1 MGETKNSSF
10 FYQGKALFFLVLI
23 FFLSFLSRVVFSP
36 LMPTIEQDL
45 KLSHGEAGSLF
56 FIISLGYSIT
66 LLGSGFISSKI
77 NHRRTIIL
85 SSLTVGGALLAI
97 SISHDLWMIRFG
109 LLGLGMG
116 AGLYLPS
123 GIATIGQLIS
133 PGYWGRAFAIHE
145 VAPNLGFV
153 ISPLFAEVLLSWGTW
168 RGVLMVLGMASV
180 LAGFVFFFLGKRGS
194 FRSETPHYKIVGG
207 ILFTPSL
214 WILVLLF
221 TLSVG
226 AQFGV
231 YTVLP
236 LYLVSEEGMER
247 IWANT
252 LLGLSRI
259 SPLFTV
265 LLSGWLTDRIG
276 LKQTLTVVLLV
287 TGLMTVMFGV
297 LPRFLI
303 VVIVFLQPM
312 LATCFFPAGFTAL
325 SRIVSPNVR
334 MIVVSLT
341 VLVSYFLGGGAIPA
355 GLGFIGELGSFST
368 GFILLGGLLL
378 GGVILVRYLKFSD
391 DSA

>member
-1 MGETKNSSF
+1 MGETQYSSF
-10 FYQGKALFFLVLI
+10 LFQGKALFFLVLI

-36 LMPTIEQDL
+36 LMPSMEQDL

-56 FIISLGYSIT
+56 LIISLGYSIT
-66 LLGSGFISSKI
+66 LLGSGFISSRI
-77 NHRRTIIL
+77 SHRRTITL
-85 SSLTVGGALLAI
+85 SSLIVGGSLLAI
-97 SISHDLWMIRFG
+97 SISHDLWMIRLG
-109 LLGLGMG
+109 LFGLGMG

-133 PGYWGRAFAIHE
+133 PEYWGRAYAIHE

-153 ISPLFAEVLLSWGTW
+153 ISPLFAEALLSWGTW
-168 RGVLMVLGMASV
+168 REVLMVLGTASV
-180 LAGFVFFFLGKRGS
+180 LSGLVFFFFGKGGS
-194 FRSETPHYKIVGG
+194 FRSEMPHYKIVRNV
-207 ILFTPSL
+207 LFAPSL

-247 IWANT
+247 LWANT

-287 TGLMTVMFGV
+287 TGLMTVLFGM
-297 LPRFLI
+297 LPKFLI
-303 VVIVFLQPM
+303 VVIIFLQPM

-334 MIVVSLT
+334 AVVVSLT
-341 VLVSYFLGGGAIPA
+341 VLVSYFLGAGAIPA
-355 GLGFIGELGSFST
+355 GLGLIGELGSFST

-391 DSA
+391 DST

>member
-10 FYQGKALFFLVLI
+10 LSQGKALFFLVFI
-23 FFLSFLSRVVFSP
+23 FFLSFLSRVVF
-36 LMPTIEQDL
+36 
-45 KLSHGEAGSLF
+45 
-56 FIISLGYSIT
+56 SLGYSIT
-66 LLGSGFISSKI
+66 LLGSGFISSRIHHK
-77 NHRRTIIL
+77 RIIVL
-85 SSLTVGGALLAI
+85 SALTVGGALLAL

-109 LLGLGMG
+109 LLILGMG

-123 GIATIGQLIS
+123 GIATIGQLVS
-133 PGYWGRAFAIHE
+133 PEYWGRAFAIHE
-145 VAPNLGFV
+145 LAPNLGFV
-153 ISPLFAEVLLSWGTW
+153 ISPLFAETLLRWGTW
-168 RGVLMVLGMASV
+168 RGVLSVLGMASV
-180 LAGFVFFFLGKRGS
+180 LVGFVFFFFGKGGS
-194 FRSETPHYKIVGG
+194 FRSERPHYKILGNL
-207 ILFTPSL
+207 LFSPSL

-247 IWANT
+247 VWANT
-252 LLGLSRI
+252 LLGLSRV

-287 TGLMTVMFGV
+287 TGLMTIMFGM
-297 LPRFLI
+297 LAKFLI

-312 LATCFFPAGFTAL
+312 LATCFFPVGFTAL
-325 SRIVSPNVR
+325 SRMVSPDVR
-334 MIVVSLT
+334 MVAVSLT
-341 VLVSYFLGGGAIPA
+341 VLVSYFLGAGAIPA
-355 GLGFIGELGSFST
+355 GLGLIGELGSFSM

-378 GGVILVRYLKFSD
+378 EGVILVRYLKFRDISI
-391 DSA
+391 